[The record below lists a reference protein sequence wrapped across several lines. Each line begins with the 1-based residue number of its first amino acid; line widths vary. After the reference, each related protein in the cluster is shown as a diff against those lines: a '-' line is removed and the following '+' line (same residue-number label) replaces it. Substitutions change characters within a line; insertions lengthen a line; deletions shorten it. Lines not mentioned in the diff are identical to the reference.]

1 MPLKLHYQDQDTNE
15 YAIWQ
20 ATEPAMYFRNQL
32 QLHPAETEQ
41 LQSLNDHKQYEW
53 LASRHL
59 LHILSGRDIRGA
71 CLKDEFG
78 KPYLQDSTHHI
89 SISHSRDMVA
99 VIASPQACGID
110 IQYRVEKITRIAL
123 RFANDTEIQQTQYH
137 SDPVIGLHILWG
149 AKEALYKAY
158 GRKKLDFKT
167 QIKIDLPKDYAHN
180 IQTSGSVIIDNTKL
194 NFDVFYR
201 ILGELVLVYAIQNH
215 P

>member
-1 MPLKLHYQDQDTNE
+1 MPRVMLHYLQTLSHIPFISTIHTTYPKPCRFIQTSTHNPPYPKVQYFYPMPLKLHYQDQDTNE

-41 LQSLNDHKQYEW
+41 LQSLNDRKQYEW

-89 SISHSRDMVA
+89 
-99 VIASPQACGID
+99 
-110 IQYRVEKITRIAL
+110 
-123 RFANDTEIQQTQYH
+123 
-137 SDPVIGLHILWG
+137 
-149 AKEALYKAY
+149 
-158 GRKKLDFKT
+158 
-167 QIKIDLPKDYAHN
+167 
-180 IQTSGSVIIDNTKL
+180 
-194 NFDVFYR
+194 
-201 ILGELVLVYAIQNH
+201 
-215 P
+215 